1 MHSPFVTMR
10 RLTAI
15 AAAMVFSFVLTSLAA
30 AQTQEPKPPLP
41 ASPVAEPTQPTPS
54 GATTGVSG
62 SSWQGPTWGVRITWD
77 PSLWVVENEYL
88 TDGYDGLQI
97 GTPSST
103 VFVEAYDGFA
113 GDDDACLAD
122 AQRQIGEREGV
133 TEVVP
138 LTDRPLPTAEAVR
151 GAAQLFGITAKLSDG
166 TIYRGL
172 EFVECRT
179 IKPGVSVLE
188 LTWQTT
194 TGAFNE
200 DFPLVQQLL
209 ATVEAPGAKPAT
221 PTAPQ
226 ATPVAPRATPVA

>member
-1 MHSPFVTMR
+1 MR
-10 RLTAI
+10 RLTSI
-15 AAAMVFSFVLTSLAA
+15 AAAMVLTVVLISLAA

-41 ASPVAEPTQPTPS
+41 ASPVAEPTQPATS

-62 SSWQGPTWGVRITWD
+62 SSWQGPTWGVHITWD
-77 PSLWVVENEYL
+77 PSLWVVEDEYL

-113 GDDDACLAD
+113 GDADACLAD

-166 TIYRGL
+166 TTYRGL

-179 IKPGVSVLE
+179 IKPGASVLE

-194 TGAFNE
+194 TGSFNE
-200 DFPLVQQLL
+200 DFPLVQKLL
-209 ATVEAPGAKPAT
+209 ATVEVPGAKPAT
-221 PTAPQ
+221 PTAPR
-226 ATPVAPRATPVA
+226 ATPVAPMATPVA